1 LKTNASGSHF
11 YKVLLGA
18 VKLTKMKYIVY
29 YLDERDFSEN
39 EMYADRRK
47 LLQEVE
53 DESRFDTKEEAV
65 ERAKSLV
72 AKNIEVAVLEVYCA

>member
-1 LKTNASGSHF
+1 
-11 YKVLLGA
+11 
-18 VKLTKMKYIVY
+18 MKYIVY
-29 YLDERDFSEN
+29 YLDRKDFSKN
-39 EMYADRRK
+39 EMYVDNRM

-72 AKNIEVAVLEVYCA
+72 AKNIEVTVLEVYCA